1 MHRPV
6 DKPVD
11 NLRLVRIMARILWI
25 SCGRKKTRMNY
36 PGPLARQP
44 ARAIEMHSPQET
56 DTIRGQLRGRERNR
70 ATGVY
75 RGCLAL
81 ADGPRRRKDRATGR
95 PWCGKGRARPLH
107 LIHGGALS
115 LFGPRRATIQR
126 RFPTI
131 VSIQAASAVL
141 LLVALRD
148 SREAGSGDL
157 WKRRH
162 PGVSGECVAERGL
175 STRNPTTS
183 TLSSLHGIPTS
194 PGVSG
199 VIVRGVR
206 PSCRRAS
213 SSGAAFG
220 RRRACERGRR
230 RRRSW
235 R

>member
-1 MHRPV
+1 MPLIQPMRRPAGTGQPDPARPAVHRPAPAQ
-6 DKPVD
+6 DAIGD
-11 NLRLVRIMARILWI
+11 RLVTTELSTVIRKWLWRNCCDGGQ
-25 SCGRKKTRMNY
+25 SASGTRLRSRS
-36 PGPLARQP
+36 GLARP
-44 ARAIEMHSPQET
+44 YICR
-56 DTIRGQLRGRERNR
+56 L
-70 ATGVY
+70 
-75 RGCLAL
+75 
-81 ADGPRRRKDRATGR
+81 
-95 PWCGKGRARPLH
+95 
-107 LIHGGALS
+107 
-115 LFGPRRATIQR
+115 
-126 RFPTI
+126 I

-220 RRRACERGRR
+220 RRRACGRGRR